1 MRTETRTIYDDLKTI
16 CEAIE
21 KGYEAELTMFDDDM
35 VGHVQDLADSTKE
48 ILHLIEENEKLR
60 RALGD
65 IFEHYH
71 KVDRVRQWAEE
82 ALLGNYT

>member
-21 KGYEAELTMFDDDM
+21 KGYEAELPMFDGDM
-35 VGHVQDLADSTKE
+35 VGHVLDLADSTKE

-60 RALGD
+60 RALAD

>member
-16 CEAIE
+16 CESIE

-48 ILHLIEENEKLR
+48 ILHLIEEN
-60 RALGD
+60 
-65 IFEHYH
+65 
-71 KVDRVRQWAEE
+71 
-82 ALLGNYT
+82 